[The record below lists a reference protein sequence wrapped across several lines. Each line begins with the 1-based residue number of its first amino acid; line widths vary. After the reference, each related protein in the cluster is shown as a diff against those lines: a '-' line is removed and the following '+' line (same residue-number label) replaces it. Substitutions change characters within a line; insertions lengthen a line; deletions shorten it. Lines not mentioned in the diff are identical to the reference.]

1 MHRRRDYGTCGSDRR
16 RVRRSRW
23 CRARSSGY
31 GSGASHPRSSP
42 RRLRRP
48 DTPCTAGSASSAPRG
63 SRASSSS
70 SANSRATCYQEIIHE
85 SLSLTY
91 NHYNYDS
98 NVPRRRTRGGHNVRH
113 NRRPAPRRRRRWRQ
127 PRRHGSRFDDAHV
140 VHILGARH
148 IVAVYAQRRRRRRR
162 YRGDVERVVERVE
175 ERRTRR

>member
-1 MHRRRDYGTCGSDRR
+1 MALVGPIVAESAAAAGVA
-16 RVRRSRW
+16 RVRRATAVGRLIRVLRHADFVVPTL
-23 CRARSSGY
+23 RARPVR
-31 GSGASHPRSSP
+31 PRVRLEEVARR
-42 RRLRRP
+42 RRLRR
-48 DTPCTAGSASSAPRG
+48 TRG
-63 SRASSSS
+63 RPV
-70 SANSRATCYQEIIHE
+70 TKKIIHE

-140 VHILGARH
+140 VRILGARH